1 MNENLSDGDAQAPLA
16 ALNLSGATAV
26 ISGAASGIGRASAE
40 LLALR
45 GAHVVIADVNED
57 LARIWVEQSPV
68 AERMQVARVDVA
80 NEAEVSRFVA
90 SVAGSRGSIDILVNC
105 AGVQVSAAVEEMS
118 EYVWDRVMGVNPKS
132 CFLMTKHTSPHMNSG
147 GAVVNLASIAALHG
161 DPNQSAYSASKGA
174 IVAFSKAVAAEL
186 AGRGI
191 RVNCVAPGWV
201 DTPFNDEAIESL
213 GGIDAHRRMIAQ
225 TVPLGRQGSV
235 GEIAEVIAFLVSGA
249 ASYVTGQTIVIDGGQ
264 I

>member
-118 EYVWDRVMGVNPKS
+118 EYRRGGCQPCFDRGVTWRP
-132 CFLMTKHTSPHMNSG
+132 
-147 GAVVNLASIAALHG
+147 
-161 DPNQSAYSASKGA
+161 Q
-174 IVAFSKAVAAEL
+174 
-186 AGRGI
+186 
-191 RVNCVAPGWV
+191 
-201 DTPFNDEAIESL
+201 
-213 GGIDAHRRMIAQ
+213 
-225 TVPLGRQGSV
+225 SV
-235 GEIAEVIAFLVSGA
+235 GVLSIERRDRSFLQSRRCGA
-249 ASYVTGQTIVIDGGQ
+249 GWTGYSS
-264 I
+264 